1 MTLSQLEYL
10 IAVAEIGHFGK
21 ASEQM
26 DVTQPTLSM
35 MIKKLEEEL
44 DVILL
49 DRSSKPIQP
58 TQVGEAVIKQAKNV
72 LAESNRIKELVRE
85 FSDELEGNYNLGVIP
100 TIAPYLIPRLVDVLM
115 RDYPALNLTIKE
127 TQTEYIIEDIKNGD
141 LDGAILATPINDK
154 EIEELPLF
162 YEEFFA
168 FGNFDTKGKEYLL
181 PEDINTSELWLLEE
195 GHCLRAQVVNLCELK
210 NDEQDRLHYNS
221 GSLETLI
228 EIVRHHKGVTIVP
241 ELTAKKLQ
249 KEEQQLLGQFKPP
262 APYREMSL
270 VIHRHSAKRKFVE
283 AIQDVIEEIIPMEM
297 RQLKQDSRI
306 MNIYS

>member
-210 NDEQDRLHYNS
+210 NEEQDRLHYNS

-228 EIVRHHKGVTIVP
+228 EIVRHHKGITIVP
-241 ELTAKKLQ
+241 ELTAMKLRID
-249 KEEQQLLGQFKPP
+249 ERDLLGKFQPP

-283 AIQDVIEEIIPMEM
+283 AIQDVIEEIIPMKM